1 MQILSMSDFHGG
13 WLVGKFHPSLMHSE
27 EIEVAVKSFQ
37 KGEVEPEHFQKV
49 ATEAT
54 IVVSGVIRM
63 GEIVLRANE
72 ILVLSPQES
81 CDFEALEDA
90 TVVGIKWPSIPDDKV
105 VIDKSR

>member
-1 MQILSMSDFHGG
+1 MQILSLSDFKAG
-13 WLVGKFHPSLMHSE
+13 WLVGDFFPALVQSQ
-27 EIEVAVKSFQ
+27 EVEVVLKNFK
-37 KGEVEPEHFQKV
+37 KGDLEPEHYQKV

-63 GEIVLRANE
+63 GKNVLRSSE
-72 ILVLSPQES
+72 ILVLAPNEI

-105 VIDKSR
+105 LVE

>member
-1 MQILSMSDFHGG
+1 MQILSLSDFKSG
-13 WLVGKFHPSLMHSE
+13 WLVGDFYPTLVQSQEL
-27 EIEVAVKSFQ
+27 EVAVKNFK
-37 KGEVEPEHFQKV
+37 KGDVEPEHYQKV

-63 GEIVLRANE
+63 GEHVLRSSE
-72 ILVLSPQES
+72 ILVLSPSEI

-105 VIDKSR
+105 VVEQRK